1 MADLDNP
8 PTETIEYDDDDE
20 FLYGS
25 TLASANEQIANE
37 KNSYSFP
44 KSEQK
49 SARDKDGNDLYDPS
63 HPTSDDKV
71 EDDDLYDI
79 YGEATVEQSNSAL
92 QLSKYDEDPSLLL
105 DPLDDNSIIDQDM
118 GDDDIEKEAE
128 LILEQSHQKL
138 PPQQRQDSYTSETV
152 NGEEGDHSLVGNLNK
167 DMAEM
172 NINIF
177 PSTQQEQEG
186 RHQEHERLIT
196 EDKIIMEAQPGKSH
210 DNNGGRR
217 VVGLQSSTTSRNP
230 AVDINAVGQ
239 IEGVN
244 LYDVDLDS
252 FEDKPWR
259 KPGADITD
267 YFNFGFNEHTW
278 RSYCAKQ
285 KQIRRRGRDHDDSV
299 IQVVSSE
306 REAVLEELEPIPPPQ
321 IVDGRQ
327 NDDYGMQDTGY
338 PQDFPG
344 PPMGVHMFG
353 APEMGGPI
361 GGPIGAPPFFMG
373 NPEMPPTGPMGY
385 DPSFRGG
392 QPMRQMM
399 RSGGMPGMPS
409 RIPPGMP
416 NAMSGGIPGGM
427 PGRIPPGMPSGMAGA
442 MMSRGRGIPM
452 EDRSYFSMD
461 EPSSW
466 DMDNRNQSQY
476 RPNFPDAPFAHRMR
490 PSSLHR
496 PGGGSGRDTSV
507 DSRISDRAGGED
519 ERDRIERSGGNDRL
533 YSVYDNRDREDSRGY
548 PSRALRE
555 EDRWDV
561 SRKRSGSSV
570 PRDDDEFRT
579 KRRH

>member
-1 MADLDNP
+1 MASLDNP
-8 PTETIEYDDDDE
+8 STDILEYDDDDE

-25 TLASANEQIANE
+25 TLPSTNEQVATE

-44 KSEQK
+44 RSEQK
-49 SARDKDGNDLYDPS
+49 STSDKDGNDLYDPS

-79 YGEATVEQSNSAL
+79 YGEAAVEQSN
-92 QLSKYDEDPSLLL
+92 
-105 DPLDDNSIIDQDM
+105 
-118 GDDDIEKEAE
+118 GGG
-128 LILEQSHQKL
+128 HQ
-138 PPQQRQDSYTSETV
+138 P
-152 NGEEGDHSLVGNLNK
+152 
-167 DMAEM
+167 
-172 NINIF
+172 
-177 PSTQQEQEG
+177 
-186 RHQEHERLIT
+186 
-196 EDKIIMEAQPGKSH
+196 
-210 DNNGGRR
+210 
-217 VVGLQSSTTSRNP
+217 STTSRNP

-285 KQIRRRGRDHDDSV
+285 KQIREDQHQRKRINVYESKQHEHRSEHSRYQQRGRGRRGRDHDDSV

-353 APEMGGPI
+353 APPEMGGPI
-361 GGPIGAPPFFMG
+361 GGPIGAPPPFFMG

-416 NAMSGGIPGGM
+416 SAMSGGMPGGM

-442 MMSRGRGIPM
+442 MMSRGRGMPM

-476 RPNFPDAPFAHRMR
+476 RPNFPNAPFAHRMR

-496 PGGGSGRDTSV
+496 SGGGRDTSV

-519 ERDRIERSGGNDRL
+519 ERDRIERSGGGGDRL
-533 YSVYDNRDREDSRGY
+533 YPMYDSREREDSRGY

-555 EDRWDV
+555 EERWDV

-570 PRDDDEFRT
+570 PRDEDEFRT